1 MATPPES
8 LPSPSLS
15 SSSHSHLGSLYQ
27 STRASSSASGSQPAA
42 QRHPNYTNGDGQIPY
57 DSSQYSSMSFLPS
70 TVSPPPNPPPY
81 IPPPQHAM
89 PPDPIHSATGTG
101 YTQPQPW
108 PNGPPG
114 PAGWRAAAPPA
125 GYGGYRSSV
134 PNGRHLPTNP
144 DFPGQRGFGT
154 RPGSAHGES
163 RERRRDRRDRDR
175 DDEREIE
182 EEVIS
187 TIFVVGFPD
196 DMSEREFQNIF
207 TFAPGFEAATLKF
220 PSGSARREP
229 AAAALLAELTQ
240 LAAHQ
245 NAQAAAGSTEYNE
258 YPTAQLEEA
267 ISSLTLATASTS
279 QSTTPSA
286 PMSLTPSVPSNPTL
300 GPNPLPTRRQTI
312 GFARFKSRPDA
323 LAAKD
328 HLQGK
333 KIDAL
338 TGAVLKAEMAKKNL
352 HTKKTTSGEEL
363 VGMLLRGKLGGLIGS
378 GAGQGQGIA
387 APTAKEAWDS
397 WSSLSDKEPRN
408 RPDDIPPPSH
418 APQPS
423 FSSQTTFVPSSLP
436 SANPTSPTLDAK
448 SPTQGQFPGHGGDSK
463 ALLALAEKADELVGW
478 NIHGAA
484 GLSLDPYSSIP
495 PPQPAQAQ
503 GQQSQSQTQGRSLG
517 STGSQGPQGYGLGVM
532 GPNFGGGREFEE
544 GVGRDGLGGQGLSGR
559 GVNGANPA
567 DQNPPINTLYVGN
580 LPAVSP
586 PTHPPGFLEE
596 SLRALFS
603 RCAGFKRMSY
613 RQKIN
618 GPMCFVEFEEVGY
631 ASQAIKD
638 LYGHNLGGLVKG
650 GIRLS
655 YSKNSLGQRGNNHP
669 PQLNT
674 SLYSGIPHN
683 VPIPGLGMTSP
694 SSASVALPNGSASA
708 GPMPY
713 GLQHQQASLSLRD
726 RERERG
732 GEPGT
737 APLADLRR
745 ESAPASHG
753 HSNAHFSP
761 LSGTSLSPTAQPFN
775 IALPP
780 TSPRNHYITSP
791 IPHRISPTES
801 ASSSYNSNPTPSG
814 SNSNSNSASH
824 SASASGV
831 PIPSTRSSGSAFQPF
846 GGAGSSGSTSGFSPV
861 SSPIRTPGSFQWLS
875 TSANATSSNV
885 SAGLG
890 SGLGS
895 GLGAV
900 GSLGVGSLGNLGN
913 LGVGS
918 LGGGGGLG
926 SGSLGGGGYGGFDFG
941 GNAPVGSLNGAASAW
956 GASERRD

>member
-15 SSSHSHLGSLYQ
+15 SSSHSHIGSLHQ
-27 STRASSSASGSQPAA
+27 STRASSSASGSQPIA
-42 QRHPNYTNGDGQIPY
+42 QRHPNHFANGDSQPPF
-57 DSSQYSSMSFLPS
+57 DPSQYSSVSFLPS
-70 TVSPPPNPPPY
+70 AVSPPPNPPPY

-89 PPDPIHSATGTG
+89 PPDPIHLATGAG
-101 YTQPQPW
+101 YTQPPSW
-108 PNGPPG
+108 PSGPPG
-114 PAGWRAAAPPA
+114 PAGWRAAGTPG
-125 GYGGYRSSV
+125 GYGGYRSSA

-144 DFPGQRGFGT
+144 DYPGQRGFGT

-245 NAQAAAGSTEYNE
+245 NAQVAAGGGEYQE

-300 GPNPLPTRRQTI
+300 GSNPLPTRRQTI

-352 HTKKTTSGEEL
+352 HTKKATSGEEL
-363 VGMLLRGKLGGLIGS
+363 VGMLLRGKLGGLL
-378 GAGQGQGIA
+378 GASGQGQGQPPNMP
-387 APTAKEAWDS
+387 APTAREAWDS
-397 WSSLSDKEPRN
+397 WPSTLSDKDSRGRSE
-408 RPDDIPPPSH
+408 DIPPPAH

-436 SANPTSPTLDAK
+436 SANVTSPTLDTK
-448 SPTQGQFPGHGGDSK
+448 SPNQAQHQHLGDSK
-463 ALLALAEKADELVGW
+463 ALLALAEKADELEGW

-484 GLSLDPYSSIP
+484 GMPLDPYSSIP
-495 PPQPAQAQ
+495 PPQPAQPQPQTSQ
-503 GQQSQSQTQGRSLG
+503 GQRSLG
-517 STGSQGPQGYGLGVM
+517 STGSQGPLSPSGYGLGVM
-532 GPNFGGGREFEE
+532 GPGFGGGREYEE
-544 GVGRDGLGGQGLSGR
+544 HVGRDAVPGPALQSGR
-559 GVNGANPA
+559 GGNGANPA

-603 RCAGFKRMSY
+603 RCVGFKRMSY

-683 VPIPGLGMTSP
+683 VAIPGLGMTSP
-694 SSASVALPNGSASA
+694 SSGSTSLPNGSASA
-708 GPMPY
+708 GSLPY
-713 GLQHQQASLSLRD
+713 GLQHQQASL
-726 RERERG
+726 RERER
-732 GEPGT
+732 EPVT
-737 APLADLRR
+737 APLSDLRR
-745 ESAPASHG
+745 ESAPASS
-753 HSNAHFSP
+753 HSHPNAQFSP
-761 LSGTSLSPTAQPFN
+761 LSGTSLSPTAQPFS

-780 TSPRNHYITSP
+780 TSPRNPYYTSP
-791 IPHRISPTES
+791 PLPHRISPTES

-814 SNSNSNSASH
+814 ALSSSNSNSNSASH
-824 SASASGV
+824 SVSGV
-831 PIPSTRSSGSAFQPF
+831 PIPSTRSSSSAFQPF
-846 GGAGSSGSTSGFSPV
+846 GGAGSNGSASGFSPV

-875 TSANATSSNV
+875 ASANTGVGSSGV
-885 SAGLG
+885 SP
-890 SGLGS
+890 

-900 GSLGVGSLGNLGN
+900 GSLGVGSLG
-913 LGVGS
+913 VGS
-918 LGGGGGLG
+918 LGGGGLG

-956 GASERRD
+956 GASERRE